1 MRVLLDD
8 RPCPSDATTIGEAVA
23 AAADLAEKDGLLVV
37 EVRVDG
43 AALSE
48 QELQAPDRLE
58 AIAEEVQ
65 LVTTTIEALLRE
77 TFLHAAEAL
86 VEADSVQRSAAE
98 LVQSGRTAEGMTAL
112 LSALETWGGIRDA
125 VVKGLAL
132 AEISPDD
139 VVVDDH
145 RLPDAITGLQDR
157 LAALKAAMI
166 ASDVSATCDC
176 LLYDLPESTR
186 DWSIILAGLARRFS
200 TSDA

>member
-1 MRVLLDD
+1 MRVLLDE
-8 RPCPSDATTIGEAVA
+8 RTCPSEATTIGEAVA
-23 AAADLAEKDGLLVV
+23 AAADQAEKDGLLVV

-43 AALSE
+43 TALTE
-48 QELQAPDRLE
+48 QELQTPERLE

-65 LVTTTIEALLRE
+65 LVTTTIEALLRD

-86 VEADSVQRSAAE
+86 VEAESVQRSAAE
-98 LVQSGRTAEGMTAL
+98 LVQAGKTSEGMTAL
-112 LSALETWGGIRDA
+112 LSALETWGGIREA

-132 AEISPDD
+132 AEITPDD
-139 VVVDDH
+139 VVIDEC

-157 LAALKAAMI
+157 LGALKAAMV
-166 ASDVSATCDC
+166 AEDVSATCDC

-200 TSDA
+200 SQDA